1 MRVQREREKKELFMV
16 PPPQRGGALQTY
28 GVEKGTGRASRE
40 WIGLQTLCWL
50 RDMKGSVC
58 VLWGVTREM
67 GGLWNGEPP
76 PHQKDV

>member
-1 MRVQREREKKELFMV
+1 MRVQREREKKAFHGA
-16 PPPQRGGALQTY
+16 PPQRGGALQTY

-58 VLWGVTREM
+58 VYYGV
-67 GGLWNGEPP
+67 
-76 PHQKDV
+76 